1 MALADLHE
9 LTAMLRMQLP
19 ILFSFAVLRWCAGA
33 WAMFWV
39 HLLTPKSLRTQLDTL
54 YNTAVQVHRYAVVAA
69 TLLSLVCFA
78 QMPPTDVCGEYV
90 SVRAQGMSCAIA
102 LMVLITSNRMFP
114 MAMALATLKAV
125 ADTSASTLVLAPAT
139 AVSTLDVNLRYAMRW
154 FIGLGT
160 VCAGYA
166 VECYAI
172 DQTVDRTGG
181 PILAIVLSM
190 LIGLFR
196 VSVALWRRGIGA
208 VRYGVCMLVYRRPPM
223 DRKTDSDDDDMVDAN
238 SELGDSPVAPD
249 PPAPPPTPELRKRS
263 AARQQSGYA
272 GDDDD

>member
-90 SVRAQGMSCAIA
+90 SVRAQGMSCAVA

-125 ADTSASTLVLAPAT
+125 ADTSASTLVLAPST
-139 AVSTLDVNLRYAMRW
+139 AVATLDIDFRGATGWL
-154 FIGLGT
+154 IGLGT
-160 VCAGYA
+160 VCVGYA

-172 DQTVDRTGG
+172 DQTGERAGG

-190 LIGLFR
+190 LIGLFH
-196 VSVALWRRGIGA
+196 VTAALWRRGIGA
-208 VRYGVCMLVYRRPPM
+208 VRYGLVYRRPHP
-223 DRKTDSDDDDMVDAN
+223 DYDEDSDDDDMVDAS
-238 SELGDSPVAPD
+238 SELGDSPVAAD
-249 PPAPPPTPELRKRS
+249 VQADATRSTRTYRKDGNTLTWRP
-263 AARQQSGYA
+263 RLETN
-272 GDDDD
+272 